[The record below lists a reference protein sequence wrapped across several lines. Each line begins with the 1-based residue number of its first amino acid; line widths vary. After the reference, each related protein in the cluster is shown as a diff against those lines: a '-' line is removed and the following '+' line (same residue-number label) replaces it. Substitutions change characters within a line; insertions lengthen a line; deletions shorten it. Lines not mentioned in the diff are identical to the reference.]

1 MPTMLA
7 MLVDRVSQLPE
18 SVQAVATQALLDIEN
33 RHSLPYTFSPIED
46 AFVQEGIDAYERGER
61 LAHADVMTAAY
72 NLVAA

>member
-1 MPTMLA
+1 M
-7 MLVDRVSQLPE
+7 
-18 SVQAVATQALLDIEN
+18 ATQALLDIEN